1 MVVIG
6 YIVVK
11 VVTSTLVF
19 GFGKD
24 EVVIGGGMLEKN

>member
-11 VVTSTLVF
+11 VITSTLVF
-19 GFGKD
+19 GRD
-24 EVVIGGGMLEKN
+24 EVMIGGGMLESN